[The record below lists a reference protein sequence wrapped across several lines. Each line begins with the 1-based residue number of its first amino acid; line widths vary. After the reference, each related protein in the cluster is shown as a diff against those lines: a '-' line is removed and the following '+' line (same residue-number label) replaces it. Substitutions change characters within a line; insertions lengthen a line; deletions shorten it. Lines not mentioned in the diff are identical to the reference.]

1 MILIHPGNAETKKIL
16 GSGTTVNKDVDIL
29 DSFLDL
35 GRNIIPGNIFQ
46 ASMETAI
53 TRHSQENDTV
63 IKTVEYRE
71 GTNTLGI
78 ICFCLAFG
86 TVLGSLGEKGKPL
99 IEVFRVIDEVIM
111 RLVMIVMYV
120 SPIGISSIIAA
131 KILGILL
138 VVKVTQESH

>member
-16 GSGTTVNKDVDIL
+16 GSGTTMNKDVDIL

-53 TRHSQENDTV
+53 TRHTKDNDTV
-63 IKTVEYRE
+63 TKTVEYRD

-99 IEVFRVIDEVIM
+99 IKVFEVIDEVIM

-131 KILGILL
+131 KILGKIL
-138 VVKVTQESH
+138 VINVHD